1 MAKQKRPDPLIEALK
16 QGIPYTI
23 TMFGGGDLASMR
35 KAVKHGQTLT
45 FSPVTDPAAVQVGNI
60 VLVKWRGGNTMMH
73 LVGEISDDRFLIVN
87 SLGTE
92 NGWVTVDAILGYVTQ
107 TIDPDPRPT
116 VPQMLDELE
125 AAYRAVIERTNP
137 AAEDRAR
144 LLTVADDLRWYT
156 VAIEPEQWTK
166 LPRLN
171 LWSFEERLWQLL
183 RKAQQ
188 AAQHGAADAVRTLL
202 NHGKEQV
209 GQVATIFKVLNA
221 ANEAIEVTNGNKR
234 TRVTIRN
241 VNMDDDLVPLVNLRN
256 LCAGTGAAPITIAQ
270 QQEKFHEP
278 NQHPTTDHW
287 VVEETGDSWTLLG
300 QSFGYHTVP
309 ERYLAWLEVHPD
321 WRRHGLGSKLLAKVI
336 ERAKTVGADHILI
349 NADSNEKQSAAH
361 AFLQHHGFLAKAD
374 NWFLHAPADLEV
386 APPTLPAGYSIRTF
400 AEVQDLAILWQVCYQ
415 SYGDQWGHGENSR
428 INREKPAE
436 TTVIDWVTAAAPKGE
451 NIFLLFDEADNVA
464 GVCRGFVG
472 KQAAAAMP
480 TGVIDAPGVVLKYR
494 HLDLQRPLLLAVMQ

>member
-1 MAKQKRPDPLIEALK
+1 
-16 QGIPYTI
+16 
-23 TMFGGGDLASMR
+23 MFGGGDLASMR

-287 VVEETGDSWTLLG
+287 VVEDAVRTEFWLSHRSRTLLG
-300 QSFGYHTVP
+300 
-309 ERYLAWLEVHPD
+309 LA
-321 WRRHGLGSKLLAKVI
+321 
-336 ERAKTVGADHILI
+336 
-349 NADSNEKQSAAH
+349 
-361 AFLQHHGFLAKAD
+361 
-374 NWFLHAPADLEV
+374 
-386 APPTLPAGYSIRTF
+386 
-400 AEVQDLAILWQVCYQ
+400 
-415 SYGDQWGHGENSR
+415 
-428 INREKPAE
+428 
-436 TTVIDWVTAAAPKGE
+436 
-451 NIFLLFDEADNVA
+451 
-464 GVCRGFVG
+464 
-472 KQAAAAMP
+472 
-480 TGVIDAPGVVLKYR
+480 
-494 HLDLQRPLLLAVMQ
+494 